1 MKVMCITECSYSMG
15 STNHQFNI
23 GDQYQLSD
31 LQPVEEDRIM
41 YINLVDN
48 SNSIITVLKSDFVT
62 VEQWREQQID
72 KIIG

>member
-23 GDQYQLSD
+23 GDKYQLSYI
-31 LQPVEEDRIM
+31 QPVEEDKIM
-41 YINLVDN
+41 YINLTDN
-48 SNSIITVLKSDFVT
+48 SNSITVLKSDFVT
-62 VEQWREQQID
+62 VEQWREKQIN